1 MIGKLYR
8 KTPPATS
15 KSTNHI
21 FPLNHERRS
30 PKPAAAGALE
40 AGDGDNQAGKF
51 IWLSSVL
58 VNTSSCESRPCWEP
72 SSDHRLAE
80 LVKTRRGCG
89 AIANAS

>member
-1 MIGKLYR
+1 
-8 KTPPATS
+8 
-15 KSTNHI
+15 
-21 FPLNHERRS
+21 
-30 PKPAAAGALE
+30 
-40 AGDGDNQAGKF
+40 
-51 IWLSSVL
+51 L